1 MADKSNK
8 VLYIDNITTYDYI
21 KNYMKDHTVDE
32 PNNSK
37 FTYVVFTEYTRPNN
51 YGVSYHG
58 DIFFN
63 GKKIT
68 YINDVDV
75 TKSVTDGKDNIIAYA
90 NASGG
95 VDFMKSTIKIG
106 NLSNTYELFNVTN
119 ASVSYEY
126 ISNLG
131 YVTIER
137 PGKWSYE
144 IFSNGDGTITISN
157 GTISCSGLTG
167 SASVH
172 LSYEFEINED
182 SKKKTLTTYA
192 YLNIYNVAKIESV
205 DFGTTPTNFN
215 CGTIYTP
222 RMIIRPDDAAQAEL
236 KFTANSNNIR
246 IINTHTGTFECVK
259 PGSATITC
267 SYNENDNVSHTVYV
281 NKINP
286 HLSLS
291 SYFTTY
297 LWDANNYRSTCCY
310 AHYDPQEMS
319 VYNPDD
325 SEYTY
330 KWRLNGNVISG
341 GSSTKSPTI
350 SYDDNQYLSSSG
362 ANIVKFELPE
372 ATFGPAPFNTATMQL
387 YAPDQEVFRTGMV
400 TVDVT
405 DNITAAPNTMSFVV
419 TAQTEAGQ
427 TGYVDT
433 NYVFGNSI
441 GLTNF
446 VVTNIVVSSNN
457 PSYTYTYVTAMIEP
471 SVINNAYI
479 QNQINSINAQA
490 IETGQNIDETITC
503 SYIINVQKSDGSFA
517 VGKKQSDMILHIAND
532 SFIHDSVVL
541 NSNMY
546 NSENFSEYT
555 EINEPNP

>member
-95 VDFMKSTIKIG
+95 VDFMKSTIKID
-106 NLSNTYELFNVTN
+106 NLSNTYELFNVKN
-119 ASVSYEY
+119 AEVSYEY
-126 ISNLG
+126 ISDLG

-144 IFSNGDGTITISN
+144 ILSDGG
-157 GTISCSGLTG
+157 GTVTVSDREIKCSDLTG

-172 LSYEFEINED
+172 LSYAFEINEG
-182 SKKKTLTTYA
+182 SKKKSLTTYA
-192 YLNIYNVAKIESV
+192 YFNIYNVAKIESV

-222 RMIIRPDDAAQAEL
+222 RMIIHPDDAAQAEL
-236 KFTANSNNIR
+236 NFTTNSNNIR
-246 IINTHTGTFECVK
+246 IINTHTGTFECVT
-259 PGSATITC
+259 PGSATIIC

-297 LWDANNYRSTCCY
+297 LWNATNYSSTCCY
-310 AHYDPQEMS
+310 AHYDPQGMDAS
-319 VYNPDD
+319 G
-325 SEYTY
+325 Y

-350 SYDDNQYLSSSG
+350 RYNNQYLSSSG

-387 YAPDQEVFRTGMV
+387 YAHDQEVFRTGMV

-405 DNITAAPNTMSFVV
+405 DNITEVPNTMSFVV

-427 TGYVDT
+427 TGYVNT

-479 QNQINSINAQA
+479 QNQIKSINAQA

-503 SYIINVQKSDGSFA
+503 SYIINVQTSDGSFV